1 MGWIGIST
9 LNTVQCFDGCNALE
23 YIGPSGYCIA
33 MVLQCVPP
41 LCSVGFQC
49 RAIDW
54 GNHCSN
60 ASIVQLCHQ
69 MSILPTVVER
79 KHDEPLNT
87 GSVASTINIIGFHC
101 FVECLNQYSQSF
113 WMEEIKVSKHFKCFP
128 WRKSIKNYHERRHN
142 LKFTEQIKSS
152 KSFGNRRQNLYLS
165 NRLKTLVCKSEKL
178 IGDRCFNEWMFCLGN
193 RRSEDDLNGNYTEGA
208 LQNRQLRNMRNMR
221 LHTEHCT
228 CGYEAFKQAEYSKKF
243 YYRAFYL
250 EEEEV
255 NISAGSS
262 RVREAEP

>member
-1 MGWIGIST
+1 MGWISIST
-9 LNTVQCFDGCNALE
+9 LNTVHCPNGCNALE
-23 YIGPSGYCIA
+23 YIGPSGYSIA
-33 MVLQCVPP
+33 LVLQCAPP

-69 MSILPTVVER
+69 MSILPTVER

-128 WRKSIKNYHERRHN
+128 WRKSIKIIMKGGTT
-142 LKFTEQIKSS
+142 LKSLLNRS
-152 KSFGNRRQNLYLS
+152 KAAKVLEIEG
-165 NRLKTLVCKSEKL
+165 KTC
-178 IGDRCFNEWMFCLGN
+178 ICQTD
-193 RRSEDDLNGNYTEGA
+193 
-208 LQNRQLRNMRNMR
+208 
-221 LHTEHCT
+221 
-228 CGYEAFKQAEYSKKF
+228 
-243 YYRAFYL
+243 
-250 EEEEV
+250 
-255 NISAGSS
+255 
-262 RVREAEP
+262 